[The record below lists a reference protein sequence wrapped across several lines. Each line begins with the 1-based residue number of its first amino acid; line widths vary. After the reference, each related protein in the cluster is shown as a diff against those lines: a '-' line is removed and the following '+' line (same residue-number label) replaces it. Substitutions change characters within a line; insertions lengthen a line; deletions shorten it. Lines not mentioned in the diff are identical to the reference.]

1 MRFRHSFSVSQMFVR
16 LLALLLLM
24 LSVCL
29 PAWSTA
35 STAAAQSE
43 KILVV
48 SGSDVPGKLE
58 EDVAEALDNV
68 GSVISSAGYTG
79 NLRARRQA
87 PDSEEALTKLAP
99 QMGASLIVVLG
110 VSRNKLDVAFRNGH
124 TGRVIDEESVP
135 ARGKRPKLAPPARR
149 KIASAAKRALAK
161 VGPAPSSSPAAS
173 ERSSPQ
179 ETPTRAPSRPTAPAR
194 PVRPQPQPQPQPEE
208 EEEEE
213 GETDAEEQAPAADD
227 KPKAGSDAG
236 ISFHLSIGGGVGSRS
251 ILVPTSPSRLGGNGI
266 DTSLS
271 PALDVSAMLQFAVG
285 EKLVLRVGGAYRTL
299 FAMNAAYFDAAS
311 LPAQSS
317 LSSHSVVVGGSLG
330 FLTNGP
336 DTLGLHLF
344 LGWAYRSLTAAVETL
359 PSASIQGPA
368 LRPELHI
375 PIGGGVVTLRIAPE
389 LILIV
394 GATAKLPANV
404 PGLSTVGFG
413 FGGEV
418 TLDIRIS
425 KAFGLGIQFRESRAL
440 IASDWGTS
448 ATENERYITGRLN
461 LRF

>member
-1 MRFRHSFSVSQMFVR
+1 MFVR
-16 LLALLLLM
+16 LLAQ

-29 PAWSTA
+29 PLW

-58 EDVAEALDNV
+58 EDVTEALDNV

-99 QMGASLIVVLG
+99 QMGATLIVVLEL
-110 VSRNKLDVAFRNGH
+110 SRNKLEVAFRNGH

-149 KIASAAKRALAK
+149 KIASAAKRAIAK
-161 VGPAPSSSPAAS
+161 VGRSPSSSPAAS
-173 ERSSPQ
+173 ERSYPQ
-179 ETPTRAPSRPTAPAR
+179 ETSAATPSRAPSRPTAPAR
-194 PVRPQPQPQPQPEE
+194 PVRPQPREE
-208 EEEEE
+208 EEQEEE
-213 GETDAEEQAPAADD
+213 EADEGAGDGDAEEQAPTAEE
-227 KPKAGSDAG
+227 KPKAGADAG
-236 ISFHLSIGGGVGSRS
+236 ISFLLSIGGGVGSRS
-251 ILVPTSPSRLGGNGI
+251 ILVPTAPGRVGGNGI
-266 DTSLS
+266 DTSFS
-271 PALDVSAMLQFAVG
+271 PALDINANLQFAVG
-285 EKLVLRVGGAYRTL
+285 EKLLLRVGGAYRTL
-299 FAMNAAYFDAAS
+299 FAMNAAYFDPAG

-344 LGWAYRSLTAAVETL
+344 VGWAYRSLSAAVETL

-368 LRPELHI
+368 IRPELHI
-375 PIGGGVVTLRIAPE
+375 PIGSGVVSLRIAPE
-389 LILIV
+389 LILVV

-404 PGLSTVGFG
+404 PGLSQVGFG

-425 KAFGLGIQFRESRAL
+425 KALGLGLQFRESRAL
-440 IASDWGTS
+440 VASDWGTS

>member
-1 MRFRHSFSVSQMFVR
+1 MFVR
-16 LLALLLLM
+16 LLALL
-24 LSVCL
+24 SVCL
-29 PAWSTA
+29 PLW
-35 STAAAQSE
+35 STAAAQAE

-48 SGSDVPGKLE
+48 SASGVPGKLE

-79 NLRARRQA
+79 NLRARKQA

-99 QMGASLIVVLG
+99 QMGATLIVVLD

-149 KIASAAKRALAK
+149 KIAMAAKRAMAK
-161 VGPAPSSSPAAS
+161 VGPAPSSSPAVS
-173 ERSSPQ
+173 ERSAPQ
-179 ETPTRAPSRPTAPAR
+179 ESAARAPSRPAAPAR
-194 PVRPQPQPQPQPEE
+194 PVRPQPQPQPQAQEE

-213 GETDAEEQAPAADD
+213 EAGGGGADAEEQAPTAEE
-227 KPKAGSDAG
+227 KPKAGADAG
-236 ISFHLSIGGGVGSRS
+236 ISFQLSIGGGVGSRS
-251 ILVPTSPSRLGGNGI
+251 ILVPTSPSRPGGNGI
-266 DTSLS
+266 DTSFS
-271 PALDVSAMLQFAVG
+271 PALDISAMLQFAVG

-299 FAMNAAYFDAAS
+299 FAMTAAYFDPAN

-344 LGWAYRSLTAAVETL
+344 LGWAYRGLTAAVETL

-368 LRPELHI
+368 IRPELHI

-448 ATENERYITGRLN
+448 ATENERYITGRIN

>member
-1 MRFRHSFSVSQMFVR
+1 MFVR
-16 LLALLLLM
+16 LLSL

-29 PAWSTA
+29 PLW

-48 SGSDVPGKLE
+48 SASGVPGKLE

-79 NLRARRQA
+79 NLRARKQA

-99 QMGASLIVVLG
+99 QMGATLIVVLD

-149 KIASAAKRALAK
+149 KIAVAAKRAMAK
-161 VGPAPSSSPAAS
+161 VGPAPSSSPAVS
-173 ERSSPQ
+173 ERSAPQ
-179 ETPTRAPSRPTAPAR
+179 ETAARAPSRPAAPAR
-194 PVRPQPQPQPQPEE
+194 PVRAQPQPQAQAEQEEEDEAEE
-208 EEEEE
+208 EEAEA
-213 GETDAEEQAPAADD
+213 GDGDGEEQAPAAEE
-227 KPKAGSDAG
+227 KPKAGADAG
-236 ISFHLSIGGGVGSRS
+236 ISFQLSIGGGVGSRS
-251 ILVPTSPSRLGGNGI
+251 ILVPTSPSRVGGNGI
-266 DTSLS
+266 DTSFS
-271 PALDVSAMLQFAVG
+271 PALDISAMLQFAVG
-285 EKLVLRVGGAYRTL
+285 EKLLLRVGGAYRTL
-299 FAMNAAYFDAAS
+299 FAMTAAYFDPAN

-344 LGWAYRSLTAAVETL
+344 LGWAYRGLTAAVETL

-368 LRPELHI
+368 IRPELHI
-375 PIGGGVVTLRIAPE
+375 PLGGGVVSLRIAPE

-425 KAFGLGIQFRESRAL
+425 KAFGLGLQFRESRAL

-448 ATENERYITGRLN
+448 ATENERYITGRIN

>member
-1 MRFRHSFSVSQMFVR
+1 MFVR
-16 LLALLLLM
+16 LLALL
-24 LSVCL
+24 SVCL
-29 PAWSTA
+29 PLW
-35 STAAAQSE
+35 STAAAQE

-48 SGSDVPGKLE
+48 SGADVPGKLE

-68 GSVISSAGYTG
+68 GSVISSDGYTG

-99 QMGASLIVVLG
+99 QMGATLIVVLE

-149 KIASAAKRALAK
+149 KIAMAAKRAMAK

-173 ERSSPQ
+173 ERSAPQ
-179 ETPTRAPSRPTAPAR
+179 ETATRAPSRPTAPAR
-194 PVRPQPQPQPQPEE
+194 PVRPQPQPQPEE

-213 GETDAEEQAPAADD
+213 ASEGEGEAEEEAPAAEE
-227 KPKAGSDAG
+227 KPKAGADAG
-236 ISFHLSIGGGVGSRS
+236 ISFQLSIGGGVGSRS
-251 ILVPTSPSRLGGNGI
+251 ILVPTSPSRVGGNGI
-266 DTSLS
+266 DTSFS
-271 PALDVSAMLQFAVG
+271 PALDISAMLQFAVG

-299 FAMNAAYFDAAS
+299 FAMTAAYFDPAS

-344 LGWAYRSLTAAVETL
+344 VGWAYRSLTAAVETL
-359 PSASIQGPA
+359 PSASVQGPA

-375 PIGGGVVTLRIAPE
+375 PLGGGVVTLRIAPE

-425 KAFGLGIQFRESRAL
+425 KAFGLGLQFRESRAL